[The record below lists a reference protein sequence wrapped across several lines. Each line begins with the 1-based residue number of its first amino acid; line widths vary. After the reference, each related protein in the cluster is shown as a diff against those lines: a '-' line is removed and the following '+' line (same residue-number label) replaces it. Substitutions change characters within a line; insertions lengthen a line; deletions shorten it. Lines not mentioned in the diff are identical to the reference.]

1 MKILIADKDSKFKKQ
16 LITVLRTLNNVTD
29 INEFSGF
36 EELLLFVKQQKA
48 KDFLFIEKE
57 LVVSPRKEK
66 ITELLDLMSPT
77 KIVLMSNSTKN
88 ILSFFTFGIS
98 GYICKKS
105 PEALNTNVLCLIL
118 DGIPYLPAQ
127 ILENLPDRYKPGRK
141 ELFQK
146 KYKLTPRQIETLK
159 HLGEGCS
166 NHTIALRMNISE
178 STVKLH
184 INSLLTRLHAEN
196 RTKAVLIAQQLGF
209 I

>member
-1 MKILIADKDSKFKKQ
+1 MKILIAGKDSSFKKQ
-16 LITVLRTLNNVTD
+16 LITVLRTFNNVTD
-29 INEFSGF
+29 INEFFGF

-48 KDFLFIEKE
+48 TDFLFIEKE

-105 PEALNTNVLCLIL
+105 PEALNTNVLRLIL

-127 ILENLPDRYKPGRK
+127 ILENLPDRYKPGKK

-159 HLGEGCS
+159 HLGEGSS

>member
-1 MKILIADKDSKFKKQ
+1 MKILIAGKDSKFKKQ
-16 LITVLRTLNNVTD
+16 LIIVLRTFNNVTD
-29 INEFSGF
+29 INEFFGF

-48 KDFLFIEKE
+48 TDFLFIEKE
-57 LVVSPRKEK
+57 LVFSPRKEK

-105 PEALNTNVLCLIL
+105 PEALNTNVLRLIL

-146 KYKLTPRQIETLK
+146 
-159 HLGEGCS
+159 
-166 NHTIALRMNISE
+166 NI
-178 STVKLH
+178 
-184 INSLLTRLHAEN
+184 N
-196 RTKAVLIAQQLGF
+196 
-209 I
+209 